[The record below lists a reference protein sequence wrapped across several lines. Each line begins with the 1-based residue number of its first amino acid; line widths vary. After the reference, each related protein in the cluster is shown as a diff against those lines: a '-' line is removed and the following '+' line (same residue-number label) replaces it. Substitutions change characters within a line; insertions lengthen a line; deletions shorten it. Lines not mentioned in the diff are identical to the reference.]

1 MVVARGVAS
10 LLALLPEHREVVCV
24 RLRGMVNAETGSLK
38 RVGLLLLLGLAGDGS
53 EVAVGG
59 QGNRE
64 N

>member
-1 MVVARGVAS
+1 